1 MPAQPKELVL
11 GGQAVIEGVMMK
23 GAETYAVAVRKAGG
37 EILVRDFP
45 LVRGAVQRRFGK
57 TPVIRGVVTMVAMLV
72 IGYRAL
78 QFSADEAIADAEA
91 EEAKTKAGA
100 GPKAGAVPPEGAAES
115 LEAGEPAAAGP
126 VAAPGKARSDGG
138 GLAMAGAMALAL
150 LLGIGLFFWL
160 PLVATRGIS
169 EIVPAVSGRIAF
181 NLVDGV
187 VRVLVF
193 VGYVLAIGAI
203 PDIRRIFQYHGAEH
217 KVVNAYEAKAD
228 LSPENVA
235 SFSCLHPRCGTS
247 FLLFV
252 MVISIAVF
260 SFIPHD
266 SSLLTKALM
275 RLPLLPAV
283 AGISYEVLRL
293 SARKAET
300 PLFRALVAPGLML
313 QRLTTRE
320 PDLRQIEV
328 AIASFRRVAP
338 GFGTEAGLVG

>member
-1 MPAQPKELVL
+1 MHAETKELVL

-45 LVRGAVQRRFGK
+45 LSRGAVQRRFSR
-57 TPVIRGVVTMVAMLV
+57 TPVVRGVVTMGAMLV

-78 QFSADEAIADAEA
+78 QFSADEAIADVEI
-91 EEAKTKAGA
+91 EEAKEKGA
-100 GPKAGAVPPEGAAES
+100 EAPRKPAEG
-115 LEAGEPAAAGP
+115 GNT
-126 VAAPGKARSDGG
+126 
-138 GLAMAGAMALAL
+138 LAMAGALALAL
-150 LLGIGLFFWL
+150 LLGVGLFFWL
-160 PLVATRGIS
+160 PLVATRGITVL
-169 EIVPAVSGRIAF
+169 VPALSGRLAF

-187 VRVLVF
+187 IRVLVF
-193 VGYVLAIGAI
+193 VGYVVAIGAI
-203 PDIRRIFQYHGAEH
+203 RDIRRIFQYHGAEH
-217 KVVNAYEAKAD
+217 KVVNAYEGKAD
-228 LSPENVA
+228 LSPESVA

-293 SARKAET
+293 SARKAGS
-300 PLFRALVAPGLML
+300 PVFRALIAPGLLL

-320 PDLRQIEV
+320 PDLPQIEV

-338 GFGTEAGLVG
+338 GGGTEAGLVG

>member
-1 MPAQPKELVL
+1 MHAEPKELVL

-45 LVRGAVQRRFGK
+45 ISRGAVQRRFSK
-57 TPVIRGVVTMVAMLV
+57 TPVIRGVVTMGAMLV

-78 QFSADEAIADAEA
+78 QFSADEAIADAETG
-91 EEAKTKAGA
+91 EAKAK
-100 GPKAGAVPPEGAAES
+100 GAA
-115 LEAGEPAAAGP
+115 APPAD
-126 VAAPGKARSDGG
+126 KDGNAV
-138 GLAMAGAMALAL
+138 AMAGALALAL
-150 LLGIGLFFWL
+150 LLAVGLFFWL

-169 EIVPAVSGRIAF
+169 ALIPALSGRVAF

-203 PDIRRIFQYHGAEH
+203 GDIRRIFQYHGAEH
-217 KVVNAYEAKAD
+217 KVVNAYEKKAD
-228 LSPENVA
+228 LSPESVA
-235 SFSCLHPRCGTS
+235 SFSSLHPRCGTS

-266 SSLLTKALM
+266 TSLLTKALM

-293 SARKAET
+293 SARKADS
-300 PLFRALVAPGLML
+300 PVFRALIAPGLLL

-320 PDLRQIEV
+320 PDLPQIEV

-338 GFGTEAGLVG
+338 GGGTEAGLVG

>member
-45 LVRGAVQRRFGK
+45 LSRGAVQKRFSK
-57 TPVIRGVVTMVAMLV
+57 TPVVRGVVTMVAMLV

-78 QFSADEAIADAEA
+78 QFSADEAIADVEA
-91 EEAKTKAGA
+91 EEAKSRGD
-100 GPKAGAVPPEGAAES
+100 
-115 LEAGEPAAAGP
+115 
-126 VAAPGKARSDGG
+126 AAPPKEWDGTG
-138 GLAMAGAMALAL
+138 NAGSGLAMAGALGVAL
-150 LLGIGLFFWL
+150 LLGVGLFFWL
-160 PLVATRGIS
+160 PLVATRGIALL
-169 EIVPAVSGRIAF
+169 VPALSGRIAF
-181 NLVDGV
+181 NLIDGV

-193 VGYVLAIGAI
+193 VGYVVAIGAI
-203 PDIRRIFQYHGAEH
+203 RDIRRIFQYHGAEH
-217 KVVNAYEAKAD
+217 KVVNAYEAKGD
-228 LSPENVA
+228 LAPESVA

-266 SSLLTKALM
+266 SSLATKALM

-293 SARKAET
+293 SARKAGS
-300 PLFRALVAPGLML
+300 PLFRVLIAPGLLL

-338 GFGTEAGLVG
+338 GAGSEAGLVG

>member
-45 LVRGAVQRRFGK
+45 LSRGAVQKRFAK
-57 TPVIRGVVTMVAMLV
+57 TPVVRGVVTMGAMLV

-91 EEAKTKAGA
+91 EEAKAKGD
-100 GPKAGAVPPEGAAES
+100 
-115 LEAGEPAAAGP
+115 
-126 VAAPGKARSDGG
+126 AAPRREKDGTENAG
-138 GLAMAGAMALAL
+138 TGLAMAGALGLAL
-150 LLGIGLFFWL
+150 LLGVGLFFWL
-160 PLVATRGIS
+160 PLAATRGIALL
-169 EIVPAVSGRIAF
+169 VPALSGRIAF
-181 NLVDGV
+181 NLIDGV

-217 KVVNAYEAKAD
+217 KVVNAYEAKGD
-228 LSPENVA
+228 LFPESVA

-293 SARKAET
+293 SARKAGA
-300 PLFRALVAPGLML
+300 PLFRALIAPGLML

-338 GFGTEAGLVG
+338 GGDREAGLVG

>member
-1 MPAQPKELVL
+1 MPAEAKELVL

-23 GAETYAVAVRKAGG
+23 GAATYAVAVRKAGG
-37 EILVRDFP
+37 DIVVRDFP
-45 LVRGAVQRRFGK
+45 LSPGGIQRRFSK
-57 TPVIRGVVTMVAMLV
+57 TPVVRGVITMGAMLV

-78 QFSADEAIADAEA
+78 QFSADEAIADAEEA
-91 EEAKTKAGA
+91 EAKAKGKT
-100 GPKAGAVPPEGAAES
+100 AAT
-115 LEAGEPAAAGP
+115 
-126 VAAPGKARSDGG
+126 AAPVPRESSDGG
-138 GLAMAGAMALAL
+138 NTAAMAGALALAL
-150 LLGIGLFFWL
+150 LLGVGLFFWL
-160 PLVATRGIS
+160 PLAATRGIS
-169 EIVPAVSGRIAF
+169 TLVPALSGRIAF

-193 VGYVLAIGAI
+193 VGYVLAIAAI
-203 PDIRRIFQYHGAEH
+203 RDIRRIFEYHGAEH
-217 KVVNAYEAKAD
+217 KVVNAYEARAD

-235 SFSCLHPRCGTS
+235 SYSCLHPRCGTS

-252 MVISIAVF
+252 MVVSIVVF

-275 RLPLLPAV
+275 RLLLLPAV

-293 SARKAET
+293 SARKSGT
-300 PLFRALVAPGLML
+300 PLFRVLIAPGLLL

-338 GFGTEAGLVG
+338 GGPTEAGHVG